1 MFIIIII
8 WENNKVIKTTRKI
21 IKRTLIIKLTI
32 QNTTKLYKIVI
43 QILRQHKVIKTI
55 RTRINNN
62 LRKRKMLTII
72 STTVRVQNS
81 NNNINNK
88 KKNNLRRKKCI
99 VILII
104 IIIY

>member
-1 MFIIIII
+1 MFIIIIII

-21 IKRTLIIKLTI
+21 IKITLIIKWTI
-32 QNTTKLYKIVI
+32 QNTTKLYKIII
-43 QILRQHKVIKTI
+43 QILRQHKVI

-62 LRKRKMLTII
+62 LRKRKILTII
-72 STTVRVQNS
+72 TRVTVQNS

-88 KKNNLRRKKCI
+88 NKNNLREEKNII

-104 IIIY
+104 MINY